1 MNKKAGKMYV
11 NGGGQP
17 RRGGDEGILG
27 NLLGKNGPETG
38 NHGLTQDS

>member
-17 RRGGDEGILG
+17 RRDRDEGILG
-27 NLLGKNGPETG
+27 NLLGKNGP
-38 NHGLTQDS
+38 